1 MCHGMT
7 CVATMNFN
15 IGWDEMDSQKI
26 EKLYVL
32 LERAVREYDTEAAA
46 ALRWAIFYLEN
57 YPQA

>member
-1 MCHGMT
+1 MKPPIRLAYVLPAGKMCYMFLE
-7 CVATMNFN
+7 A
-15 IGWDEMDSQKI
+15 
-26 EKLYVL
+26 LYVL